1 MPADFQKAIDK
12 TLYNLKNTFRFL
24 DDIIIVTGGGLENHK
39 KHLFNCLDRLN
50 NENLAINLDKCRFAK
65 SKITWLGHEITEK
78 GMKPVISKTQAIIN
92 LKPPTTQKQLKSFL
106 GSVHHLTKFI
116 HKLATLCQGYR
127 DLLQKDT
134 KYVWTENHQPDFKTK
149 NNIKNLT
156 ENNHYDIKRNT
167 RVKTDASRSGLGAVL
182 EQETCERM
190 GDNII
195 RITIP
200 KQSIRKIQYQR
211 ARITRCRMGTRTFQT
226 LFTGTPLYS
235 TNRPPSTLIH
245 TQRTN

>member
-1 MPADFQKAIDK
+1 M
-12 TLYNLKNTFRFL
+12 
-24 DDIIIVTGGGLENHK
+24 
-39 KHLFNCLDRLN
+39 
-50 NENLAINLDKCRFAK
+50 
-65 SKITWLGHEITEK
+65 GHEITEK
-78 GMKPVISKTQAIIN
+78 GIKPVISKTQAIIN
-92 LKPPTTQKQLKSFL
+92 LKPPKTHKQLKSFL
-106 GSVHHLTKFI
+106 GSVHHLTKFVPN
-116 HKLATLCQGYR
+116 LATLCRGFR

-134 KYVWTENHQPDFKTK
+134 KYVWTENHQSDFKTMK

-182 EQETCERM
+182 EQETCNEWE
-190 GDNII
+190 
-195 RITIP
+195 TISHASRLNKA
-200 KQSIRKIQYQR
+200 KQSRRKIQYQR
-211 ARITRCRMGTRTFQT
+211 ARITRCRMGTRILQT